1 MVPFTRPLAS
11 WWHLEFWNGLKN
23 WPFSYIS
30 FANLLKNFR
39 NNLNYLSL
47 SQVIFK
53 FRNCNSTPK
62 KNHCS
67 QHSIIDFTSSLII
80 KVPWPFQHMS
90 IEQLINFEIFISW
103 NKIFLKIQYFCSLYF
118 VIWKKFILKFLAFL

>member
-1 MVPFTRPLAS
+1 
-11 WWHLEFWNGLKN
+11 
-23 WPFSYIS
+23 
-30 FANLLKNFR
+30 
-39 NNLNYLSL
+39 LSL

-67 QHSIIDFTSSLII
+67 QHSIII

-118 VIWKKFILKFLAFL
+118 VIWKKFILKISAFLLNNIINVEVAKVGGVLLHFEMKFSIISPSKKCIIVPWPFQHMSIE